1 MEGLPIT
8 WEKLWFSSTT
18 TITWSGV
25 GRVLPLPE
33 PPPPKLELRLPP
45 PQPENV
51 RAVKQNR
58 AKRRKVEGERS
69 MRRYFLTP
77 GLNERPVEEALKIA
91 LRVLRC
97 DYSGVRY
104 SESSGRSFRPA
115 ANHCSSAHIQPQ
127 SALIRGSL
135 RRYFI
140 FYADSLDLARHID
153 AHFLR
158 RLAPVDSLDPL
169 RLGNQ
174 WSDSDLLVQPLE
186 ETHWNSEDCC

>member
-1 MEGLPIT
+1 
-8 WEKLWFSSTT
+8 
-18 TITWSGV
+18 
-25 GRVLPLPE
+25 
-33 PPPPKLELRLPP
+33 
-45 PQPENV
+45 
-51 RAVKQNR
+51 
-58 AKRRKVEGERS
+58 

-140 FYADSLDLARHID
+140 FYADGLDLARHINAD
-153 AHFLR
+153 FLR
-158 RLAPVDSLDPL
+158 GLTSINSPDPVNFRD
-169 RLGNQ
+169 Q
-174 WSDSDLLVQPLE
+174 WSGSDVLVQPLE
-186 ETHWNSEDCC
+186 ETHWNSQDCC

>member
-1 MEGLPIT
+1 M
-8 WEKLWFSSTT
+8 
-18 TITWSGV
+18 SG
-25 GRVLPLPE
+25 PL
-33 PPPPKLELRLPP
+33 
-45 PQPENV
+45 
-51 RAVKQNR
+51 
-58 AKRRKVEGERS
+58 
-69 MRRYFLTP
+69 
-77 GLNERPVEEALKIA
+77 EEALKIA

-140 FYADSLDLARHID
+140 FYADGLDLARHINAD
-153 AHFLR
+153 FLR
-158 RLAPVDSLDPL
+158 GLTSINSPDPVNFRD
-169 RLGNQ
+169 Q
-174 WSDSDLLVQPLE
+174 WSGSDVLVQPLE